1 MTRGGRRAALPLACS
16 AHACPVEPVASA
28 FSCVCRGLWWAP
40 TFRLRAYAIGFM
52 RQGSM
57 AGDLFRHQKRALAF
71 MLHRERPGV
80 GGPAGGILADDQ
92 VRQLFNMEA
101 GVAVL

>member
-1 MTRGGRRAALPLACS
+1 MRLGSTVRARS
-16 AHACPVEPVASA
+16 ES
-28 FSCVCRGLWWAP
+28 RNKGL
-40 TFRLRAYAIGFM
+40 GFM

-57 AGDLFRHQKRALAF
+57 AADLFRHQKRALAF

-92 VRQLFNMEA
+92 VRHS
-101 GVAVL
+101 V